1 MKKTLS
7 FSNKPEGGK
16 MMENTRKIMY
26 EKYEMN
32 EDLFGV
38 NNI

>member
-1 MKKTLS
+1 VKKTLS
-7 FSNKPEGGK
+7 FSNKPKGG
-16 MMENTRKIMY
+16 MIMENTIKKMN

>member
-7 FSNKPEGGK
+7 FSNKPKGGMK
-16 MMENTRKIMY
+16 MESTRNKMN

-32 EDLFGV
+32 ENLFGV